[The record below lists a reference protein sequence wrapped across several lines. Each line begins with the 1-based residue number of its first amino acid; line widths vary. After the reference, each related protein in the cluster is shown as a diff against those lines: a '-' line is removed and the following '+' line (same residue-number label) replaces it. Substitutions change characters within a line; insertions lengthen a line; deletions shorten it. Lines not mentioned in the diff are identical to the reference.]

1 MTNRYAL
8 RTNPPEPLVD
18 LEYPQQVPCSLCTSK
33 GIECHPRRSRR
44 ADTSANGSENRRRN
58 ANSSRPSNAHKRPN
72 ASSKNSTSRAA
83 GDHESVFGLFD
94 SYDIDFGNPELA
106 SGSSTS
112 SSNHIQ
118 ATNSRV
124 AQQSSMINIEG
135 GPLGNSLLDS
145 SYFDSSIANVAI
157 GDFEPYPAWDQM
169 HMDGHLLDTSMLEP
183 QGMELEHGFSL
194 DLTPMPTRQLSHFR
208 RASSEHAP
216 IDKTPSIHP
225 VDSVIDMSHSSP
237 HTRTNSPIRAIGS
250 RSSDSALATSKP
262 KAITFQNLYD
272 DDIITIVQD
281 SWAGFRCNQSRP
293 GLPNLQTTSMHLK
306 GLAEM
311 LHSQDVWDQWPMPM
325 TDKLEL
331 HWTSHISCTPVL
343 SQTRDK
349 MSSMFQSMLQTTF
362 HSHGLSRSPS
372 MPPDFSE
379 IPWDNRLGATRTNSY
394 VVLPPANILESFL
407 HSYTNRV
414 EHLYPSVCGGE
425 IQPNSMLSN
434 SRNPEIPALLLLL
447 MIAAGATGSGRRDSF
462 YFTNGLTE
470 VCRVNLWQLSEHN
483 AELRSDL
490 TVLRCTLLLTILAA
504 WSGDKCQMDASM
516 GNRAVYLNM
525 LTRSGLLNY
534 ESHAISLTESRT
546 DTNAAWQRWKGAES
560 RKRYVRWNCQR
571 LRWRYSNLT
580 RYS

>member
-1 MTNRYAL
+1 M
-8 RTNPPEPLVD
+8 
-18 LEYPQQVPCSLCTSK
+18 
-33 GIECHPRRSRR
+33 
-44 ADTSANGSENRRRN
+44 NGSENRRRN
-58 ANSSRPSNAHKRPN
+58 TNSSRSNHAHERPN
-72 ASSKNSTSRAA
+72 ASSKNSISRAA
-83 GDHESVFGLFD
+83 GEYESIFGLFD

-112 SSNHIQ
+112 SFNNIR
-118 ATNSRV
+118 ATTSQI
-124 AQQSSMINIEG
+124 AQQSPMINTEG
-135 GPLGNSLLDS
+135 GALENSLLDS
-145 SYFDSSIANVAI
+145 SYFDPSIANLNV
-157 GDFEPYPAWDQM
+157 GDFQPYPVWDQT
-169 HMDGHLLDTSMLEP
+169 HMDGHLLDTSMVEP
-183 QGMELEHGFSL
+183 EETVHDFSL
-194 DLTPMPTRQLSHFR
+194 DLTPMPTRQFSHFR
-208 RASSEHAP
+208 QASSEHAP
-216 IDKTPSIHP
+216 SHKAPSIHP
-225 VDSVIDMSHSSP
+225 VDSVIDMSHSSAY
-237 HTRTNSPIRAIGS
+237 TRTHSPVRAVG
-250 RSSDSALATSKP
+250 SDSPDSPSDPSKP

-272 DDIITIVQD
+272 DDIITTVQD

-293 GLPNLQTTSMHLK
+293 DLPNLQTTSMHLK

-311 LHSQDVWDQWPMPM
+311 LHSQDVWDQWPMPT
-325 TDKLEL
+325 TDNMKL
-331 HWTSHISCTPVL
+331 HSASHITCAPVL

-362 HSHGLSRSPS
+362 DSHGLSRSPS

-379 IPWDNRLGATRTNSY
+379 TPWDNRLGTTGTKSY
-394 VVLPPANILESFL
+394 VVLPPANILEFFL
-407 HSYTNRV
+407 RSYTNRI

-434 SRNPEIPALLLLL
+434 SRTPEIPASLLLL

-490 TVLRCTLLLTILAA
+490 AVLRCTLLLTILAA

-534 ESHAISLTESRT
+534 ESHEMSLTECRT
-546 DTNAAWQRWKGAES
+546 DTNAAWQRWKSAES
-560 RKRYVRWNCQR
+560 RKRYVRGDCQR
-571 LRWRYSNLT
+571 QRWRY
-580 RYS
+580 